1 MSGILLALVRAAVG
15 LISLTAG
22 VLKLVQRSDSAAGFR
37 KLLGISHPASRL
49 LILGLAAIEVSV
61 GSLLISG
68 LLLSVVLPVAAV
80 MFGAFGVVV
89 LLLLAKGE
97 AGRSCGC
104 MGRKGRIGATLA
116 AQDFGLMLL
125 SLGLWIGRDHAAFS
139 FVIAAGTLLFLAPAA
154 RRLSSWRQPRGVRLQ
169 HATGPAQR

>member
-1 MSGILLALVRAAVG
+1 MSGVLLALVRAVVG
-15 LISLTAG
+15 LVSLTAG
-22 VLKLVQRSDSAAGFR
+22 VLKLAQRSDSAAGFR

-49 LILGLAAIEVSV
+49 LTFGLAAIEVSV

-68 LLLSVVLPVAAV
+68 LLLSIVLPLAAI
-80 MFGAFGVVV
+80 MFGAFGIVVV
-89 LLLLAKGE
+89 LLLKKGE

-125 SLGLWIGRDHAAFS
+125 SLGLWLGRDHVAFI
-139 FVIAAGTLLFLAPAA
+139 FVIVAGTLLFLAPAA
-154 RRLSSWRQPRGVRLQ
+154 GRLSSWRHSRGVRLQ
-169 HATGPAQR
+169 HATGSAQH